1 MKNELREIQ
10 KKVRLAA
17 QKKQAEEK
25 QKKIEIKKK
34 SEQHLIEEKK
44 KLEEEINKKRIDYSL
59 FFIIPLAIL
68 TLFFAIY
75 TIFQI
80 YEINNPTD
88 ESWQSPKIN
97 NEDIQKAQNELT
109 NILMLISKR
118 KKIENFIYYKI
129 PDTWKKKIVNELC
142 SDSPSWQIE
151 NVSLDK
157 FKRGK
162 NPILLCSLKNQ
173 KGEQV
178 GLMLIKEDKTI
189 YLYKIEQITGQVNN
203 EKK

>member
-1 MKNELREIQ
+1 MKNEFREIQ
-10 KKVRLAA
+10 NKVRLAA

-25 QKKIEIKKK
+25 QKKIEIKQQ

-68 TLFFAIY
+68 TLFFATY
-75 TIFQI
+75 TVSQI
-80 YEINNPTD
+80 YQINNPTD
-88 ESWQSPKIN
+88 EAWQSPKIN

-142 SDSPSWQIE
+142 SDSPPWQIE
-151 NVSLDK
+151 NISQDK
-157 FKRGK
+157 FKKGK
-162 NPILLCSLKNQ
+162 NPFLICSLKNP
-173 KGEQV
+173 KNER
-178 GLMLIKEDKTI
+178 LDLTLIKEDEQI

-203 EKK
+203 ETK